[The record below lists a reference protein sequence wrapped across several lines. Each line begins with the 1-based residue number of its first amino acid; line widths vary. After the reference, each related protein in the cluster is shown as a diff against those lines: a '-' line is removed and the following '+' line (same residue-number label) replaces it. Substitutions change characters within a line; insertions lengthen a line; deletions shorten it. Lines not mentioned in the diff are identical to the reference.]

1 MKFNPP
7 CYSVTFELLESLTD
21 SLVEKASLLQHV
33 CLAVRALMC
42 VSVCEPVCIFLNLL
56 LLRASL
62 SLRSGDTFHK
72 VRSFWLFCCFT
83 KGAVYGQG
91 LN

>member
-42 VSVCEPVCIFLNLL
+42 VCLCV
-56 LLRASL
+56 SL
-62 SLRSGDTFHK
+62 CAFS
-72 VRSFWLFCCFT
+72 
-83 KGAVYGQG
+83 
-91 LN
+91 